1 MDARRSALEAAGVEV
16 LYCNPYHPEILLP
29 ALATRGISSLLVE
42 GGAKTAKLFLQ
53 TGLVDRIQLYQA
65 PVVIGELVSTP
76 ASSTFVAEQYEQPVE
91 TDRAMSIDLSDV
103 DSGPVETI
111 SALDTA
117 IEPAM
122 VVEPF
127 MLEPASMTVADTA
140 SVGLQDAPSM
150 ADERPVAPGLFDQD
164 NTPAPDEAGPAEAAA
179 SAIAHQAESTD
190 TTQDQQNA

>member
-1 MDARRSALEAAGVEV
+1 M
-16 LYCNPYHPEILLP
+16 
-29 ALATRGISSLLVE
+29 
-42 GGAKTAKLFLQ
+42 
-53 TGLVDRIQLYQA
+53 
-65 PVVIGELVSTP
+65 
-76 ASSTFVAEQYEQPVE
+76 TFEAEQYEQPVD

-111 SALDTA
+111 SALDTS
-117 IEPAM
+117 IEPAV

-140 SVGLQDAPSM
+140 SVGLQEAPPM

-164 NTPAPDEAGPAEAAA
+164 TNATPDEAGPAEAAA
-179 SAIAHQAESTD
+179 SAIANQVESSE